1 MKADDIRFS
10 RAFQPLE
17 DAAMDEYCSEYE
29 GLIRELIASAP
40 VEFRARFLQIAI
52 SSGHLPLPVAVNVD
66 GWPLWKASDI
76 AKLYQMTTVELQ
88 QKQPPF
94 FVVTSEITI

>member
-1 MKADDIRFS
+1 MKADDVRPTRPLRS
-10 RAFQPLE
+10 LE
-17 DAAMDEYCSEYE
+17 DEAMDKYCSEYE

-40 VEFRARFLQIAI
+40 VEFRARFLQIAF
-52 SSGHLPLPVAVNVD
+52 SSGHLPLPVAMNVE

-88 QKQPPF
+88 QKQSPL
-94 FVVTSEITI
+94 TSEITI